1 MTQRELTHLLNEY
14 YQTLRHDSETAY
26 NPNGIRAKIA
36 SEAEK
41 LCRVLDELDRTD
53 PTTFDANI
61 FSFLQFVCGYDT
73 PDFESDTYLFS
84 KEDLDRE
91 FNLLK

>member
-1 MTQRELTHLLNEY
+1 MTQTELTHLLNEY
-14 YQTLRHDSETAY
+14 YQTLRHDTEMAY
-26 NPNGIRAKIA
+26 NPNGVRAKIA

-41 LCRVLDELDRTD
+41 LCRFLDELDQTD
-53 PTTFDANI
+53 PTFNATI
-61 FSFLQFVCGYDT
+61 FSFLQFVSGYDM